1 MKSFHAQ
8 TPVSLMEDLVRDVVD
23 SASSKAVEYAE
34 ARLHIDSG
42 SGVTLTNG
50 MPQPV
55 QLAKAKGIAVRV
67 LVDGALGFAAT
78 NDLSRES
85 LNDTV
90 DVAYRMAKASKGRVT
105 KPIGLSKEKAEQAN
119 WEAKARRSLLDVT
132 IEEKLQV
139 LDEIEKDLSPN
150 VVKVDLPSRTLILFD
165 DVTDRYFAN
174 TEGSKIHGT
183 VSRIGLLFILTAS
196 ESGKGIIQR
205 IGQKGETG
213 GWERLKEWNLPK
225 LVSEEAATLGKILRE
240 AKQAPREELDLVLGS
255 EVTGIIC
262 HESCG
267 HPQEADRILGREAAQ
282 AGESYVKPD
291 MIGHRIGSE
300 AVTVVDD
307 PTVPNSFGF
316 YQYDEEAVRAGRRT
330 LIKNGVIAGF
340 LQNRET
346 AAELG
351 VSSNGAARAV
361 SYDREPIIRMANTF
375 MLPGEYADE
384 ELIEDVSKGVF
395 IKTFME
401 WNIDDRRYNQRYV
414 GLEAFLI
421 ENGQITSAVR
431 NPILEITTPGLY
443 GSVDAVG
450 KTVEYEAA
458 TCGKGDPVQGA
469 PVWHGGPPIRLRK
482 VRLGG

>member
-1 MKSFHAQ
+1 MEELVHHA
-8 TPVSLMEDLVRDVVD
+8 VD
-23 SASSKAVEYAE
+23 SASAKGVEYAE

-50 MPQPV
+50 MPEPV
-55 QLAKAKGIAVRV
+55 QLAKAQGIAIRM
-67 LVDGALGFAAT
+67 LVDGTLGFAST
-78 NDLSRES
+78 NDLSKES
-85 LNDTV
+85 LKEAV
-90 DVAYRMAKASKGRVT
+90 DIAYRTAQASKRRVT
-105 KPIGLSKEKAEQAN
+105 KPIRLSQEKAEQAN
-119 WEAKARRSLLDVT
+119 WETKAQRSLLDVT

-139 LDEIEKDLSPN
+139 LEEIEKNLSPS
-150 VVKVDLPSRTLILFD
+150 VVKVDLPSRTLVLFD
-165 DVTDRYFAN
+165 DITDRYFAN
-174 TEGSKIHGT
+174 TEGSKIHGV
-183 VSRIGLLFILTAS
+183 VSRIGLLFLLTAS
-196 ESGKGIIQR
+196 EPGKGVIQR
-205 IGQKGETG
+205 IGQKGEVG
-213 GWERLKEWNLPK
+213 GWERLKEWNPPRY
-225 LVSEEAATLGKILRE
+225 VSEEAATLGKILRE
-240 AKQAPREELDLVLGS
+240 SKQAPREELDLVLGS

-291 MIGHRIGSE
+291 MIGLRIGTE

-316 YQYDEEAVRAGRRT
+316 YQYDEEGVRASRRI

-346 AAELG
+346 ASELG

-375 MLPGEYADE
+375 MLPGEYADD
-384 ELIEDVSKGVF
+384 ELIEDVRRGVF
-395 IKTFME
+395 VKTFME

-414 GLEAFLI
+414 GLEAYMI
-421 ENGQITSAVR
+421 ENGKITSPVR
-431 NPILEITTPGLY
+431 NPIPEITTPGLY

-458 TCGKGDPVQGA
+458 TCGKGEPEQGA
-469 PVWHGGPPIRLRK
+469 PVWHGGPPIRLRR

>member
-1 MKSFHAQ
+1 
-8 TPVSLMEDLVRDVVD
+8 MEDLVHHVIDAA
-23 SASSKAVEYAE
+23 SAKGVQYAE

-50 MPQPV
+50 IPEPV
-55 QLAKAKGIAVRV
+55 QLVRAKGIAIRV
-67 LVDGALGFAAT
+67 LVDGALGFAST

-85 LNDTV
+85 LDETIE
-90 DVAYRMAKASKGRVT
+90 VAYRTATASKRLVT
-105 KPIGLSKEKAEQAN
+105 KPIRLSEEKAEQAN
-119 WEAKARRSLLDVT
+119 WESKARKLLLTVT
-132 IEEKLQV
+132 IEEKLEV
-139 LDEIEKDLSPN
+139 LEEIEKNLNPS
-150 VVKVDLPSRTLILFD
+150 VVKVDLPSRTLVLMD
-165 DVTDRYFAN
+165 DMTDRYFAN
-174 TEGSKIHGT
+174 TEGSKIHGV
-183 VSRIGLLFILTAS
+183 VSRIGLLFVLTAN
-196 ESGKGIIQR
+196 EPGKGIIQR

-213 GWERLKEWNLPK
+213 GWERLEEWNLPRY
-225 LVSEEAATLGKILRE
+225 VSEEAAILGKILRE
-240 AKQAPREELDLVLGS
+240 AKPAPREELDLVLGS
-255 EVTGIIC
+255 EVTGIVC

-282 AGESYVKPD
+282 AGESYVKTD
-291 MIGHRIGSE
+291 MIGHRIGTE

-307 PTVPNSFGF
+307 PTVPNSYGF
-316 YQYDEEAVRAGRRT
+316 YQYDEEGVRAGRRT
-330 LIKNGVIAGF
+330 LIKNGMIAGF

-375 MLPGEYADE
+375 MLPGEYDDE

-414 GLEAFLI
+414 GLEAYLI
-421 ENGQITSAVR
+421 ENGQTTSLVR
-431 NPILEITTPGLY
+431 NPVLEITTPGLY

-450 KTVEYEAA
+450 KIVEYEAA
-458 TCGKGDPVQGA
+458 TCGKGEPEQGA